1 MTTMIHDRER
11 RRLILGSLAI
21 PLAAAGFPGVG
32 MTQTTAAVS
41 KLRRIKMAT
50 VAAHDLAA
58 MESWYT
64 KWLGYKVVERGQVA
78 AGLAASWGAPAN
90 AGRPFISLA
99 PAAGGDVYI
108 RGVEIDVVPDY
119 RALTT
124 YGWNAIE
131 IIIDDVYALRK
142 QLESAPFEIIGEP
155 HSLGGGFASIHAMQ
169 VKGPSEE
176 VLYLTCE
183 TGDREKS
190 SLPLP
195 KSFVDRPFI
204 MVLAGPDLEAMGE
217 FYVDKFAMGRI
228 PNFSSS
234 LSMVVDALGIDAA
247 HQFPLGLLRA
257 AERGNNIEIDE
268 YPKAATVRPRHA
280 GQLPPGVAMT
290 TFSVADLDALP
301 LDFIAP
307 PAAHYGSVRSATFI
321 GPAGEL
327 TELLE
332 ED

>member
-1 MTTMIHDRER
+1 MGHNHER

-21 PLAAAGFPGVG
+21 PLAAAGFPRIG
-32 MTQTTAAVS
+32 MTQVTTPAS
-41 KLRRIKMAT
+41 KLRRIQMAT

-64 KWLGYKVVERGQVA
+64 EWLGYKVARRGQVSP
-78 AGLAASWGAPAN
+78 GMAASWGAPDN
-90 AGRPFISLA
+90 ADRPYMLLA

-108 RGVEIDVVPDY
+108 RGVEIDAVPGY
-119 RALTT
+119 RAMTT

-142 QLESAPFEIIGEP
+142 QLEGAPFEIIGEP

-169 VKGPSEE
+169 VKGPCEE

-234 LSMVVDALGIDAA
+234 LGMVVDALGIDAA

-290 TFSVADLDALP
+290 TFSVVDLDELAL
-301 LDFIAP
+301 DYIAP
-307 PAAHYGSVRSATFI
+307 PAGHYGERRSATFV

-327 TELLE
+327 TELIE
-332 ED
+332 EG